1 MKMICF
7 SRTSLLWP
15 SDLLLPS
22 FSLLNSGDIN
32 EICILCVF
40 TPKLPLLATEKYQYV
55 VRGNCDL
62 PSTRTCSI
70 PSLSLSQEAPL
81 CSASPPPFARQDVP
95 SIFDF
100 WFHFP
105 FPVSVLAF
113 SFWSR
118 DVGSAVPLRDAS
130 PIFRLRLLSSLPFS
144 AALRQFGAMTIGTNG
159 PTCGFN

>member
-32 EICILCVF
+32 EICILCVL

-62 PSTRTCSI
+62 PSTCTCSI
-70 PSLSLSQEAPL
+70 PSFALSQEAPL

-100 WFHFP
+100 WFYFP
-105 FPVSVLAF
+105 FPVSF
-113 SFWSR
+113 R

-130 PIFRLRLLSSLPFS
+130 PNFRLRLLSSLPFS
-144 AALRQFGAMTIGTNG
+144 AAIRQFGAMTIGTNG